1 VDRWAH
7 TDAFLRELKRAG
19 CFARSVIVPGAGHY
33 WLSDPFD
40 EPASYPA
47 VFAPR
52 MMRFLAEKL

>member
-1 VDRWAH
+1 MDRRAH

-19 CFARSVIVPGAGHY
+19 CFARSVLGASYY

-40 EPASYPA
+40 EPASYTA